1 MPAFVSLAQV
11 PGRASRS
18 AAYHSPVR
26 RLLAVL
32 LIALL
37 TSCGGGGEPPTEVVP
52 VVPVKGAAWYAEWP
66 IRTYVIRSQ
75 EDWEAAWAEV
85 KSIGNPPPPLP
96 AVDFTQTSVVGAS
109 LGWTGACR
117 VFRIHQI
124 QRRGTDYQ
132 VEYGFGEPPPPN
144 TGCVAIIVPA
154 YEFALVPVPVG
165 NVTFERRDL

>member
-1 MPAFVSLAQV
+1 M
-11 PGRASRS
+11 
-18 AAYHSPVR
+18 R
-26 RLLAVL
+26 RLVAAL

-37 TSCGGGGEPPTEVVP
+37 ASCGGSGEPPIEDVAVVP
-52 VVPVKGAAWYAEWP
+52 VQGASWYAEWP
-66 IRTYVIRSQ
+66 VRSYVIRSQ
-75 EDWEAAWAEV
+75 EEWEAAWAEV

-96 AVDFTQTSVVGAS
+96 AVDFTQSVVVGAS
-109 LGWTGACR
+109 IGWTGNACT